1 MSDTLPPGWSFYDP
15 AEEKMREY
23 CQKDAEFT
31 FRLHEETELPEPIE
45 GEFTVVRVE
54 REFA

>member
-1 MSDTLPPGWSFYDP
+1 MTDTLPPGWSFYDP

-23 CQKDAEFT
+23 CRRDAQFTSELFRKTEFQ
-31 FRLHEETELPEPIE
+31 EPIE
-45 GEFTVVRVE
+45 GEFTVVE

>member
-1 MSDTLPPGWSFYDP
+1 MTDTLPPGWSFYDP

-23 CQKDAEFT
+23 CRKNAEVT
-31 FRLHEETELPEPIE
+31 FRSYKELPEPIE
-45 GEFTVVRVE
+45 GEFTVIRVE